1 MSSKKGFNLFRK
13 RKSKNNYE
21 KDDLNSV
28 GTEKETLI
36 LDKSQFSKSLDE
48 EKVVVREMSDARFQ
62 ELLDE
67 SRRCKSDWISQGR
80 EESEVDLWPVLKR
93 ETNILRLTN
102 KLHPNQNQLKRL
114 GTEISSIKIIAPALN
129 TLTEIVESLK
139 CIRESSKS
147 PDLEERRTS
156 PQSNVSAS
164 DLIVKQMEWMQK
176 TEQEKLLLCKEFAV
190 PQSVSIDENE
200 EVNEDNIFYEQFLQW
215 LQDASNHELFVRVK
229 QFVTKI
235 NDIVPKL
242 LPQEREMQT
251 EMIAVDIKTFVNGA
265 LSGMEM
271 SEEQRRRYTRY
282 LRKFI
287 MIMCYSR
294 V

>member
-1 MSSKKGFNLFRK
+1 M
-13 RKSKNNYE
+13 
-21 KDDLNSV
+21 NSV

-36 LDKSQFSKSLDE
+36 LGKSQFSTSLDE

-147 PDLEERRTS
+147 PDLEERRAS
-156 PQSNVSAS
+156 PQSSVSVS

-176 TEQEKLLLCKEFAV
+176 NRTG
-190 PQSVSIDENE
+190 
-200 EVNEDNIFYEQFLQW
+200 EV
-215 LQDASNHELFVRVK
+215 V
-229 QFVTKI
+229 
-235 NDIVPKL
+235 
-242 LPQEREMQT
+242 
-251 EMIAVDIKTFVNGA
+251 A
-265 LSGMEM
+265 L
-271 SEEQRRRYTRY
+271 
-282 LRKFI
+282 
-287 MIMCYSR
+287 
-294 V
+294 